1 MLSIFILFFL
11 FLFYSIK
18 ILQNIQDLFGFFLGI
33 GITMNIIIYFLINS
47 AYVVGIFPTTGL
59 PLPFMSYGGSHII
72 LSLASMGII
81 FNMANNNM
89 NKKRV
94 KYNEF

>member
-1 MLSIFILFFL
+1 
-11 FLFYSIK
+11 
-18 ILQNIQDLFGFFLGI
+18 
-33 GITMNIIIYFLINS
+33 MNIVVYFLINS

-81 FNMANNNM
+81 FNIANINTNN
-89 NKKRV
+89 KRI